1 MTRNDYI
8 ITPVM
13 MDNWCMITI
22 FDLVLSLSWQVS
34 HLLLDCG
41 LQLSLSSNQS
51 HPSQWLTNILL
62 VNPSDAPHVKS
73 HPRRMLTLFTPR
85 CRDSGKILTSQKK
98 NSFRV
103 WPRQKSAT
111 GHHIRPSITCDL
123 ILATP
128 PNWGPK
134 PKACNGTQTFATL
147 LSWWQRRCEFQH
159 AT

>member
-1 MTRNDYI
+1 MTRNGYI
-8 ITPVM
+8 ITWGM

-22 FDLVLSLSWQVS
+22 FDLVLSLSWHFS

-41 LQLSLSSNQS
+41 LQLSLSSIQS

-85 CRDSGKILTSQKK
+85 CQDSGKILTSQMK
-98 NSFRV
+98 NSFSPR
-103 WPRQKSAT
+103 WPRQKRSTAD
-111 GHHIRPSITCDL
+111 HICPSITFNL
-123 ILATP
+123 ELEIPQSEA
-128 PNWGPK
+128 
-134 PKACNGTQTFATL
+134 GTQSFATS